1 MLGLQAPCYATAC
14 RGTPREGIGHSDHS
28 ERLRP
33 ADSAA
38 AAPHPARVL
47 VIPRLR
53 GLRSGVSY
61 FIFFDTCFGAHSS
74 RTVQLYVHV
83 VGLGDAE
90 EDTTLS
96 QNGGEGGWH

>member
-61 FIFFDTCFGAHSS
+61 FLTLVLV
-74 RTVQLYVHV
+74 RTAVVLYSC
-83 VGLGDAE
+83 
-90 EDTTLS
+90 TYM
-96 QNGGEGGWH
+96 